1 MKTILTG
8 TFILM
13 FGALFAQNSVI
24 DLSDILLEKRDN
36 ISMNQIY
43 IQEDGSFQL
52 VTQEHFYKFNS
63 DGKPVG
69 QPEENKTP
77 KASYKNG
84 TSDPISGYAVKQN
97 MVYDYDGNGHLTL
110 YRLNSSSPN
119 ELIEFSF
126 PALES
131 VENVLSKSSGVIK
144 FVDDENVVLILG
156 YAAHSENSHKGVKTP
171 KGVYNSFIRMI
182 KANIKT
188 KKVEDSFHFI
198 DKITGP
204 AKQFDVRVKI
214 NGLEGNKVNF
224 GVFVGSSIGG
234 EYEPKSKIQGTYQLW
249 ELDLESKEEKKI
261 TEIAVKTS
269 EKTRFAYVFFGN
281 NGFYSIWT
289 EEIPKSNNFALFSSS
304 TGYKNGEW
312 VENKVDFPS
321 DVVSI
326 KFPGAPIIPSNHEM
340 KDGSTVY
347 YIQGDFA
354 KTKQDKTIRNRLV
367 ILNESGEVTFKD
379 MHTNLNVW
387 AFGYLDGDKS
397 MNYALDYELTKE
409 ELDKLGEPLLKKSVM
424 NYLYTGSGV
433 TSRKVG
439 NELMLVHYDWRA
451 TNGKPDYML
460 EVVKLSL

>member
-1 MKTILTG
+1 MKIILTS
-8 TFILM
+8 TFIAI
-13 FGALFAQNSVI
+13 FGAFFAQNSVI

-36 ISMNQIY
+36 ISDNQIY
-43 IQEDGSFQL
+43 IQENGSFQL

-77 KASYKNG
+77 QASYKNG

-110 YRLNSSSPN
+110 YRLNSNSPN

-131 VENVLSKSSGVIK
+131 VGNVLSKSSGVIK

-156 YAAHSENSHKGVKTP
+156 YAARSENSHKGAKTP
-171 KGVYNSFIRMI
+171 KGVYNSFIRVI

-204 AKQFDVRVKI
+204 AKQFDVRINI
-214 NGLEGNKVNF
+214 NGLEGNKVEF
-224 GVFVGSSIGG
+224 GVFVGNSIGG
-234 EYEPKSKIQGTYQLW
+234 EYEPKTKVEGTYQLW
-249 ELDLESKEEKKI
+249 ELDLESKEEHMI
-261 TEIAVKTS
+261 TEVPVKTS
-269 EKTRFAYVFFGN
+269 DKTRYCFVFFGSTI
-281 NGFYSIWT
+281 YTIWT
-289 EEIPKSNNFALFSSS
+289 EEIPKSNNFALFASTSS
-304 TGYKNGEW
+304 YKNGEW
-312 VENKVDFPS
+312 SENKISFPA
-321 DVVSI
+321 DVVSL
-326 KFPGAPIIPSNHEM
+326 KFPGVPLLPSSHGM

-367 ILNESGEVTFKD
+367 ILNDGGEITFKD
-379 MHTNLNVW
+379 MHSKVDAWML
-387 AFGYLDGDKS
+387 GYLDGEKY
-397 MNYALDYELTKE
+397 MNYALDNELTKE
-409 ELDKLGEPLLKKSVM
+409 ELDKLGEPLLKKSAM

-433 TSRKVG
+433 KSRKVG
-439 NELMLVHYDWRA
+439 NELMLIHYDWRA

-460 EVVKLSL
+460 EVIKLHL